1 MRSLHCILRRRS
13 YAMRP
18 GIVHFIKVC
27 CVDRRCADWIESS
40 FVRLIRC
47 DVDGGLAL
55 VEYLLLQTSVA
66 ICATDVLIRT
76 EHIDERFVDE
86 FWIGKDIAL
95 HLGQQHRL
103 IQVCISEASFVCI
116 VLVRSDKIS
125 YTLLLLLNMGA
136 GHRPF
141 NASCLLH
148 CAKLVHGV

>member
-1 MRSLHCILRRRS
+1 M
-13 YAMRP
+13 
-18 GIVHFIKVC
+18 
-27 CVDRRCADWIESS
+27 
-40 FVRLIRC
+40 
-47 DVDGGLAL
+47 

-76 EHIDERFVDE
+76 EHIHERFVDE

-136 GHRPF
+136 GHRPL